1 MAYSDAPRGGLT
13 KTSRYGALQ
22 TARSPWLSHWA
33 ELADRIDPMAVRIEK
48 SDRNRGER
56 SRGKIIDNT
65 PTLALQTLKAGLM
78 AGMTSPARPWLRL
91 SLADHDLMEFEPVKE
106 WLSGETKRIL
116 RVFHRSNTYLM
127 LHQMYGDL
135 GLGGSGCAIAM
146 DSYEKVVTHYSAP
159 LGEFCLAGDFLGT
172 VNTVGRRFEKTVGE
186 VVGEF
191 GYKNVSQTVRSQYD
205 NGNYQSPVAIIHM
218 IEPRRER
225 DTSKMDSRN
234 KAFSSCYY
242 EEQKDGID
250 PTVLRE
256 SGYDDFPALCP
267 RWDRRSGD
275 VYGTSP
281 AMMALGDIKQL
292 NHEQLMKGT
301 AIEYKVKPPVNVPT
315 SLENTPLDMLPGGR
329 VFSDMSGP
337 NSRIQSLWEVNLDL
351 GDLRE
356 DIYDIRQRI
365 DSAFFKDVFRM
376 FEGGPG
382 VKTATEV
389 AERHE
394 EKMLMLGPVL
404 ERLHGEL
411 LRPLVENTFS
421 RMIETGIIAPP
432 PPELDDVELN
442 VEFTSVL
449 AQAQQAIGTDA
460 VDRYVNTIGVVAQLK
475 PGVLDKFDEDV
486 WADQYADALGVD
498 PKMIIGNERVGFIR
512 EARAEQERKQAAM
525 DSAAQQASVAKD
537 LGAVD
542 TGDGGNMA
550 MDVMNQF
557 AGYGSPSGTEV

>member
-13 KTSRYGALQ
+13 KTSRYQALH
-22 TARSPWLSHWA
+22 TDRAPWLTHWA
-33 ELADRIDPMAVRIEK
+33 DLADRIDPMAVRIES

-91 SLADHDLMEFEPVKE
+91 SLPDQDLMEFEPVKE

-135 GLGGSGCAIAM
+135 GLAGSGCAIAM
-146 DSYEKVVTHYSAP
+146 DNYEKVVSHYSSP

-172 VNTVGRRFEKTVGE
+172 VNTVGRRFHKTVGE

-191 GYKNVSQTVRSQYD
+191 GYANVSETVRTQYD
-205 NGNYQSPVAIIHM
+205 NGNYQSPVAVIHM

-225 DTSKMDSRN
+225 DPRKMDGKN
-234 KAFSSCYY
+234 KAYASCYY
-242 EEQKDGID
+242 EEQRDGID
-250 PTVLRE
+250 PVVLRE

-275 VYGTSP
+275 IYGTSP

-292 NHEQLMKGT
+292 SHEQLMKGKG
-301 AIEYKVKPPVNVPT
+301 IEYKVNPPVNAPT
-315 SLENTPLDMLPGGR
+315 SLEQTPMDMLPGG
-329 VFSDMSGP
+329 VVYSDMAGP
-337 NSRIQSLWEVNLDL
+337 NSRIQPLWEVNLDL
-351 GDLRE
+351 NDLRE

-411 LRPLVENTFS
+411 LRPLVENTFA
-421 RMIETGIIAPP
+421 RMVETGMVAPP
-432 PPELDDVELN
+432 PPELENIELN

-449 AQAQQAIGTDA
+449 AQAQQAVGTDA
-460 VDRYVNTIGVVAQLK
+460 VDRYVNTIGVVAQMK

-498 PKMIIGNERVGFIR
+498 PKMIIGSERVAFLREERAKQQQQAEAR
-512 EARAEQERKQAAM
+512 EA
-525 DSAAQQASVAKD
+525 AAQVAATAKD
-537 LGAVD
+537 LGSVETA
-542 TGDGGNMA
+542 GGNMA

-557 AGYGSPSGTEV
+557 SGYGSPSGTEV